1 MKFQNILILCFLIFL
16 ILFYGK
22 FLLVPLFFAIFFYI
36 LLNSISDN
44 LIEFALAKNIK
55 INDFLSFVI
64 IFSFFLFFIY
74 FLYTILKMNIFD
86 VIESA
91 DIYQNNFN
99 ELFSYFNGTP
109 IDKILKEINIF
120 NNLNFVEIFSYFLN
134 SITSFAGNFSMI
146 IIFLI
151 FLVIERNLFRTKIK
165 KVIND
170 KNKIKI
176 FSNISKDIYSYFR
189 IKTLTSFITGFLT
202 FVFLYLNQ
210 SNLDIAFGI
219 LSFFLNFIPYIGSML
234 SILLPTI
241 FVSIETLNFFQPMII
256 FFLLLLTHIFIGNFL
271 ENKLMGKALNI
282 SPIVLLIFLTLMGKI
297 WGLSGMFLSVP
308 ILVVILIVLKNFKQT
323 KKIAILLSE
332 KGNM

>member
-120 NNLNFVEIFSYFLN
+120 NNLNFVEIFSNFLN